1 MILADTS
8 VWIGHFRDADQEL
21 IQRLS
26 NHEICVHPFIVGEIA
41 LGSLSNRKLTL
52 SYLKGM
58 PSSPLA
64 EHEDILR
71 MIEARSLFSLGIGYV
86 DAHLLASCL
95 LDQNIKLWT
104 RDRRLASVAEEMRI
118 AV

>member
-58 PSSPLA
+58 PSSNFTS
-64 EHEDILR
+64 
-71 MIEARSLFSLGIGYV
+71 RSLMSTKSLAKG
-86 DAHLLASCL
+86 A
-95 LDQNIKLWT
+95 
-104 RDRRLASVAEEMRI
+104 
-118 AV
+118 